1 MAPIKNIVSDIA
13 SSERLRPQERVS
25 TTRSGKA
32 KKQGQARESATV
44 ESRGDTVN
52 ISTAARQLA
61 ETRGTQVAQYQE
73 MLQALKSEDGDKVQN
88 VQQRIAQ
95 GEFNEPAVLET
106 VAEAI
111 SNLPQFRA
119 LTESA
124 PETPR
129 TRELRGDIAQRIR
142 SGQYET
148 DDVLDR
154 VAINILRDI
163 GTA

>member
-1 MAPIKNIVSDIA
+1 MAPIKNIVGDVPSP
-13 SSERLRPQERVS
+13 ERLKPQDRVS
-25 TTRSGKA
+25 TTRSDKA

-61 ETRGTQVAQYQE
+61 ETRDTQMAQYQD
-73 MLQALKSEDGDKVQN
+73 MLQALKSEDGDKVKN

-95 GEFNEPAVLET
+95 GEFNEPAVLES

-111 SNLPQFRA
+111 SNLPQFQA

-124 PETPR
+124 PETSR

-142 SGQYET
+142 SGEYES

-163 GTA
+163 GAA

>member
-1 MAPIKNIVSDIA
+1 MAPIKNIVSDVA

-25 TTRSGKA
+25 TTRAGKA

-44 ESRGDTVN
+44 ESQGDTVN

-61 ETRGTQVAQYQE
+61 ETRDTQLARYQE
-73 MLQALKSEDGDKVQN
+73 MLQSLKSEDGDKVQN
-88 VQQRIAQ
+88 VRQRIAQ
-95 GEFNEPAVLET
+95 GEFNEPAVLEG

-111 SNLPQFRA
+111 SNLPQFRT

-124 PETPR
+124 PETPQ
-129 TRELRGDIAQRIR
+129 TRELMGDIAQRIR
-142 SGQYET
+142 SGQYDSDE
-148 DDVLDR
+148 VIDR

-163 GTA
+163 GVV

>member
-1 MAPIKNIVSDIA
+1 MAPIKNIVSDVVA
-13 SSERLRPQERVS
+13 SERLKAQERVT

-44 ESRGDTVN
+44 ESHGDTVN

-61 ETRGTQVAQYQE
+61 ETRGSQMARYQE
-73 MLQALKSEDGDKVQN
+73 MLQALKSDDGDKVQN
-88 VQQRIAQ
+88 VRQRIAQ
-95 GEFNEPAVLET
+95 GEFNEPAVLES

-111 SNLPQFRA
+111 GDLPQFRA
-119 LTESA
+119 LTEGT

-129 TRELRGDIAQRIR
+129 TRELMGDIAQRIR
-142 SGQYET
+142 SGQYES
-148 DDVLDR
+148 DEVLDR

-163 GTA
+163 GAA